1 MKSVYKIGLIFICLL
16 WLTKPVLAQRDT
28 SFLTPTIDIETMLP
42 PLDSLQDIAVLNNPW
57 QGVEESNK
65 IAAEWNLHYV
75 RKLWTQGFRVFYK
88 YTFGNLPLF
97 AIPQQAAPGV
107 YNYDIKYQGYQA
119 GVELSLTVFDFLAQK
134 GKTNQAKALI
144 EAARY
149 KKGVE
154 ALLVRQTVADFYT
167 NMVGWQREWKAR
179 NEDMILQ
186 GIAVQIAE
194 KDYKEGAILYHE
206 YARQRNVYSI
216 AIAANEEARKNFVNF
231 YERLQ
236 TTLGVKLVTLKRK

>member
-1 MKSVYKIGLIFICLL
+1 MKRLNKIIFYLL
-16 WLTKPVLAQRDT
+16 CILGINSQLKAQSD
-28 SFLTPTIDIETMLP
+28 SAILNPNMDIEAMLP
-42 PLDSLQDIAVLNNPW
+42 PLDSLQDIAVANNPW

-149 KKGVE
+149 KKQVE
-154 ALLVRQTVADFYT
+154 ALLVRQTIADFYT
-167 NMVGWQREWKAR
+167 NMIGWQREWKAR

-216 AIAANEEARKNFVNF
+216 AIAANENARREYVNF
-231 YERLQ
+231 YHRLE